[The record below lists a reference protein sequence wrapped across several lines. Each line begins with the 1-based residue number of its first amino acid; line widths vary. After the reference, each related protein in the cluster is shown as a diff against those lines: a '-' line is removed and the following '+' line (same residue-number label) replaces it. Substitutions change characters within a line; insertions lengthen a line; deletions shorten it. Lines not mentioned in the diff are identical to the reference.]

1 MPPKRASVA
10 SSVAKA
16 TLQSVEDPVHESV
29 PAPATTFKSLDLF
42 TGIGGFTRALEGI
55 ATPAMYCEWAKECQG
70 ILLNRMV
77 DGLLPTA
84 PICRDVRLLSKENFP
99 ELEVDLIV
107 GGFPCVGFSP
117 FGKRQGFQ
125 DSESGLFREIVRITD
140 EFAPKMLFL
149 ENVPELLSCGG
160 IHGVIEAFTTRG
172 YSLRWCVL
180 PASAVGA
187 PHERKRWF
195 CLVVKGTTEGTDAIQ
210 DLLKGIDPAAL
221 SSYKAASWATEPD
234 RMSLTP
240 SATGK
245 WRLATLGNSLVPDAA
260 RAAFLHLMAAGRRP
274 VHTLAPKSL
283 ALEPTDPDILTR
295 VPRTRSNVPR
305 HGWVDAPVQQV
316 GVPQADAPAPT
327 DAEATTEADAQ
338 PTISATIRGLPE
350 PILTFVP
357 PAARLRLIMDPAVY
371 AAPNGSGTNALRTA
385 ERVTTAT
392 VMPHWATPRHGMLGA
407 CHILSSRSIRD
418 LPTQVR
424 FEKGTPDDV
433 RTGNLRSEFVEWM
446 MGYPEGWTTG
456 IAMPPTATETPL
468 VYTV

>member
-16 TLQSVEDPVHESV
+16 TLQPVEDPVHESV
-29 PAPATTFKSLDLF
+29 PAPLKSLDLF

-160 IHGVIEAFTTRG
+160 IHGVIEAFTSRG

-195 CLVVKGTTEGTDAIQ
+195 CLVVKGSTEGTEAIQ
-210 DLLKGIDPAAL
+210 DLLKGIDPVAL
-221 SSYKAASWATEPD
+221 SSYQAASWAAEPD
-234 RMSLTP
+234 RMSMTP

-305 HGWVDAPVQQV
+305 HGWVDAPV
-316 GVPQADAPAPT
+316 PT
-327 DAEATTEADAQ
+327 EATTEDGAPTEDDAQ
-338 PTISATIRGLPE
+338 PTISATISATIRGLPE

-371 AAPNGSGTNALRTA
+371 APPNGSGTNALRTA
-385 ERVTTAT
+385 ERITTAT

-433 RTGNLRSEFVEWM
+433 RTGQLRSEFVEWM
-446 MGYPEGWTTG
+446 MGYPQGWTTG

-468 VYTV
+468 VYKV

>member
-1 MPPKRASVA
+1 MRAKTGAKTGAKSGA
-10 SSVAKA
+10 SSSVDSSGVAAPLESAKA
-16 TLQSVEDPVHESV
+16 STSASASAPAHA
-29 PAPATTFKSLDLF
+29 PAPLKSLDLF

-160 IHGVIEAFTTRG
+160 IHGVIEAFTSRG

-195 CLVVKGTTEGTDAIQ
+195 CLVVKGTDVIA

-221 SSYKAASWATEPD
+221 SSYKAASWAVEPD
-234 RMSLTP
+234 RMSMTP

-274 VHTLAPKSL
+274 VHTLAPKTL

-305 HGWVDAPVQQV
+305 HGWVDAE
-316 GVPQADAPAPT
+316 ADAPVQS
-327 DAEATTEADAQ
+327 EADAQ
-338 PTISATIRGLPE
+338 PTISATISATIRGLPE

-385 ERVTTAT
+385 ERITTAT

-433 RTGNLRSEFVEWM
+433 RTGQLRSEFVEWM

-468 VYTV
+468 VYKV

>member
-16 TLQSVEDPVHESV
+16 ALQPVEE
-29 PAPATTFKSLDLF
+29 PAPVSTTPLKSLDLF

-125 DSESGLFREIVRITD
+125 DSESGLFKEIVRITD

-160 IHGVIEAFTTRG
+160 IHAVIEAFTSRG
-172 YSLRWCVL
+172 YSLRWSVL

-195 CLVVKGTTEGTDAIQ
+195 CLVVKQGDTAIEN
-210 DLLKGIDPAAL
+210 LLKGIDTAAL
-221 SSYKAASWATEPD
+221 SSYKAASWAKEPD
-234 RMSLTP
+234 RMSMTP

-245 WRLATLGNSLVPDAA
+245 WRLATLGNSLVPDVA
-260 RAAFLHLMAAGRRP
+260 RAAFLHLMAAGKRP
-274 VHTLAPKSL
+274 IHTLSPKAL
-283 ALEPTDPDILTR
+283 ALEPTDPDIMTR
-295 VPRTRSNVPR
+295 VPRTRSNIPR
-305 HGWVDAPVQQV
+305 HGWVDVSE
-316 GVPQADAPAPT
+316 PT
-327 DAEATTEADAQ
+327 
-338 PTISATIRGLPE
+338 TIRGLPE

-371 AAPNGSGTNALRTA
+371 TPPHGSSTNALRTA
-385 ERVTTAT
+385 ERITSAT

-407 CHILSSRSIRD
+407 CHVLSSRSIRD

-424 FEKGTPDDV
+424 FEQSTPDAV
-433 RTGNLRSEFVEWM
+433 RTGHLRSEFVEWM
-446 MGYPEGWTTG
+446 MGYPQGWTTG

-468 VYTV
+468 VYKV

>member
-1 MPPKRASVA
+1 MPSARATSVA
-10 SSVAKA
+10 SRAAKA
-16 TLQSVEDPVHESV
+16 ALQPVEPLALRSATA
-29 PAPATTFKSLDLF
+29 PAPFKSLDLF

-160 IHGVIEAFTTRG
+160 IHGVIEAFTSRG

-195 CLVVKGTTEGTDAIQ
+195 CLVVKGSTEGTDAIQ

-221 SSYKAASWATEPD
+221 SSYKAASWAVEPD

-274 VHTLAPKSL
+274 VHTLAPKTL

-305 HGWVDAPVQQV
+305 HGWVDAPT
-316 GVPQADAPAPT
+316 GVPHAEADAPAPT
-327 DAEATTEADAQ
+327 DAEATTSEP

>member
-1 MPPKRASVA
+1 LASA
-10 SSVAKA
+10 
-16 TLQSVEDPVHESV
+16 
-29 PAPATTFKSLDLF
+29 PAPLKSLDLF

-125 DSESGLFREIVRITD
+125 DSESGLFKEIVRITD

-195 CLVVKGTTEGTDAIQ
+195 CLVVKGTAEVNA
-210 DLLKGIDPAAL
+210 LLAGIDAAAL
-221 SSYKAASWATEPD
+221 SSYKAASWAAEPD
-234 RMSLTP
+234 RMSMTP
-240 SATGK
+240 NATGK

-274 VHTLAPKSL
+274 VHTLAPKTL

-305 HGWVDAPVQQV
+305 HGWVDAPADVPQAD
-316 GVPQADAPAPT
+316 VPQADAPA
-327 DAEATTEADAQ
+327 EAAQ
-338 PTISATIRGLPE
+338 PTTIRGLPE

-371 AAPNGSGTNALRTA
+371 AEAHGATSNALRTA
-385 ERVTTAT
+385 ERITTAT

-407 CHILSSRSIRD
+407 CHVLSSRSIRD

-424 FEKGTPDDV
+424 FEQGTPDAV
-433 RTGNLRSEFVEWM
+433 RTGHLRSEFVEWM
-446 MGYPEGWTTG
+446 MGYPQGWTMG

-468 VYTV
+468 VYTL